1 MALDAILLSGIVNE
15 LKPKTE
21 GAKIDKVQQPER
33 DQILLTLRCG
43 RENLKL
49 LICAGAGNGRIQLSS
64 ASFENPKEPPM
75 FCMLLRKYL
84 VGGRIVSL
92 EQAEWERLV
101 LVDITSSN
109 ELGDS
114 VDLRLAV

>member
-49 LICAGAGNGRIQLSS
+49 LICAGAGT
-64 ASFENPKEPPM
+64 
-75 FCMLLRKYL
+75 
-84 VGGRIVSL
+84 
-92 EQAEWERLV
+92 AEF
-101 LVDITSSN
+101 S
-109 ELGDS
+109 
-114 VDLRLAV
+114 

>member
-49 LICAGAGNGRIQLSS
+49 LICAAWWMSSRMWKSFSLCIRTRRYGRSCRRS
-64 ASFENPKEPPM
+64 
-75 FCMLLRKYL
+75 
-84 VGGRIVSL
+84 
-92 EQAEWERLV
+92 WEGFPRC
-101 LVDITSSN
+101 T
-109 ELGDS
+109 
-114 VDLRLAV
+114 